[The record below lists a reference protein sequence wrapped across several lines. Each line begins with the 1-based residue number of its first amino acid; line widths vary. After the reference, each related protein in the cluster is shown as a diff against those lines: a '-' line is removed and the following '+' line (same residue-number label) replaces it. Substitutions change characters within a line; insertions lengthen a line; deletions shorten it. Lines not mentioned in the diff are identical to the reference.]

1 METKRV
7 EVYYNLHKH
16 VLSVRQRGRVIM
28 HTPTIEL
35 ENVVFSVQPAGRNKV
50 LKQKRKN
57 VHAFVRG
64 ELLNSDSKR
73 IEKSLTRN
81 SDNWRLVT
89 YNPYKYESF
98 VYSDNEKPIHSAS
111 RVIVD
116 GRSVWVQMDS
126 CTLCGNSYAVSELN
140 VCNDCEESLKKIKKT
155 S

>member
-73 IEKSLTRN
+73 IEKSLTGN
-81 SDNWRLVT
+81 SDDWRLVT

-116 GRSVWVQMDS
+116 GRSVWVKMDS
-126 CTLCGNSYAVSELN
+126 CTLCGDSYAISELN
-140 VCNDCEESLKKIKKT
+140 VCDDCEDDLKKIKKT